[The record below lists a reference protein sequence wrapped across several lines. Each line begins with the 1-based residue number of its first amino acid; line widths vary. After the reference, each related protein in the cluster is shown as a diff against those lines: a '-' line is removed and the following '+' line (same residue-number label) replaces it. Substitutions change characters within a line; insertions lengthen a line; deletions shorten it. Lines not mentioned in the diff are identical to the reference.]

1 MTQALMTGEKSSD
14 RGIGTCP
21 VCRKP
26 LSRTNKKK
34 MDVIPIQFMKQ
45 SQFTKNQKKRG
56 IAS

>member
-1 MTQALMTGEKSSD
+1 MTGEKSSD

-45 SQFTKNQKKRG
+45 SQFTKNQQKRG
-56 IAS
+56 LAG